1 MIKFTRKHRQMKS
14 SIINDTSNKAPIF
27 PLTKYYEI
35 TKRHNRKVLH
45 IFVQGFVSNIWV
57 SHWGVDIPSFKDL
70 IFPQTIIFYC
80 IIILYFHMYFILLF
94 NRMPEY

>member
-45 IFVQGFVSNIWV
+45 IFVQGFVFNISV
-57 SHWGVDIPSFKDL
+57 
-70 IFPQTIIFYC
+70 
-80 IIILYFHMYFILLF
+80 
-94 NRMPEY
+94 